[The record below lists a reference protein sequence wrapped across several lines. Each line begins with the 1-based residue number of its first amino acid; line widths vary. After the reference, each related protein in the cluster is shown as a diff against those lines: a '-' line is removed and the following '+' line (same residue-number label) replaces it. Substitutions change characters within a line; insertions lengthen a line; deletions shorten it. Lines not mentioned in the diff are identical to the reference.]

1 MVRYSIIAV
10 SALFYLALSVWLVG
24 KQGQAYRDGLR
35 RDRVATAKGE
45 KPAAPEPEVKNE
57 AVAADSHEIAA
68 TEPHATQP
76 EEPAVSTP
84 STKKAPERTKQ
95 RRPTTAKGTPKTK
108 PAESTTA
115 HESSENPSGKTAA
128 GGDPLAANPFWTQ
141 PEMMRNWDVVNM
153 SAADEQKLG
162 AQLHDVIV
170 QLNPVAADGPW
181 RQRVEDAAKPFL
193 AALQRKEIHYHF
205 EIMESDQVNAFS
217 HPGGYVYV
225 SRGLFELIGEDE
237 DYALQFAVG
246 NEIAHVDLG
255 HAIRCLEDPGLQ
267 KMNGGTIRKLYWVVI
282 PLGYLVSETINQDF
296 EADEWTANRMRSFGR
311 SKRETLAFLYK
322 LDGYAKRHGFG
333 DGRGKVRLGADS
345 ASFLDMHYRRQT
357 AAWRRL
363 ENLKEKI
370 K

>member
-1 MVRYSIIAV
+1 MRPSRF
-10 SALFYLALSVWLVG
+10 S
-24 KQGQAYRDGLR
+24 R
-35 RDRVATAKGE
+35 R
-45 KPAAPEPEVKNE
+45 
-57 AVAADSHEIAA
+57 
-68 TEPHATQP
+68 
-76 EEPAVSTP
+76 
-84 STKKAPERTKQ
+84 
-95 RRPTTAKGTPKTK
+95 
-108 PAESTTA
+108 
-115 HESSENPSGKTAA
+115 
-128 GGDPLAANPFWTQ
+128 F
-141 PEMMRNWDVVNM
+141 M
-153 SAADEQKLG
+153 
-162 AQLHDVIV
+162 
-170 QLNPVAADGPW
+170 
-181 RQRVEDAAKPFL
+181 
-193 AALQRKEIHYHF
+193 RKEIHYHF

-255 HAIRCLEDPGLQ
+255 HAIRCLEDAGLQ

-282 PLGYLVSETINQDF
+282 PLGYLVSDTINQDF
-296 EADEWTANRMRSFGR
+296 EADEWTASRMRSFGR